1 MDKVVKPKRQ
11 YIRKKNIVKI
21 EDVKIEDV
29 KIEKEDVEIEEKD
42 KDEIIIKYPEINNID
57 NDDLKNKIF
66 KILRGDFS

>member
-11 YIRKKNIVKI
+11 YIRKKNILKV

-29 KIEKEDVEIEEKD
+29 KIEENDN
-42 KDEIIIKYPEINNID
+42 DEIIIRYPDINNID

-66 KILRGDFS
+66 KILKGDFS

>member
-11 YIRKKNIVKI
+11 YIKKKNIVKI

-29 KIEKEDVEIEEKD
+29 KIEDVKIDEND
-42 KDEIIIKYPEINNID
+42 NDEIIIRYPDINNID

-66 KILRGDFS
+66 KILKGDFS

>member
-21 EDVKIEDV
+21 EDVKIE
-29 KIEKEDVEIEEKD
+29 ETEIDEND
-42 KDEIIIKYPEINNID
+42 NDEIIIRYPDINNID

-66 KILRGDFS
+66 KVLRGDFS

>member
-11 YIRKKNIVKI
+11 YIRKKNILKV

-29 KIEKEDVEIEEKD
+29 KIDENDN
-42 KDEIIIKYPEINNID
+42 DEIIIRYPDINNID

-66 KILRGDFS
+66 KILKGDFS

>member
-11 YIRKKNIVKI
+11 YIKKKNIVKI

-29 KIEKEDVEIEEKD
+29 KIEDVKIEEND
-42 KDEIIIKYPEINNID
+42 NDEIIIRYPDINNID

-66 KILRGDFS
+66 KVLRGDFS

>member
-11 YIRKKNIVKI
+11 YIRKKNIVKV

-29 KIEKEDVEIEEKD
+29 KIEEIEIEEND
-42 KDEIIIKYPEINNID
+42 NDEIIIRYPDINNID

-66 KILRGDFS
+66 KILKGDFS